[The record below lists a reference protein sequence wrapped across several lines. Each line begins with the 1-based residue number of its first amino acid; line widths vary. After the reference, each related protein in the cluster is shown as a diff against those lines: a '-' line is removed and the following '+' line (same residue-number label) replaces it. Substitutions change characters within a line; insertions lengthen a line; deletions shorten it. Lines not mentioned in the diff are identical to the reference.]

1 MKYIFSIAAIFVAL
15 ATAEDSSWEMPS
27 NPHSWERTSVENKP
41 DRVWVESDPSI
52 PAGCSCFSTSDIMW
66 AYKKS
71 LFLTVDVDRET
82 SCKMDRPEVIID
94 WASLDRSQWP
104 AYDKDQTPVP
114 YQRLYAVH
122 DTSKDNYQ
130 CGRDGEPKKIG
141 ASEALACKEIL
152 ADVCTNRVENGVC
165 PCYSLADLV
174 RTEDRIDT
182 GNFIAHE
189 NTCSNKTGSFNGIY
203 QKGGGMM
210 NCETCS
216 VFWYT
221 HNNAGSCGHEGDI
234 MRRTNNAQQGHCRML
249 MANTCKKLE
258 APSIP
263 SPEPEPEP
271 EPKPLCSDS
280 ATFTFNRNS
289 RKTCKWAGRGNSK
302 NRCARNDPET
312 SMRVFEHCPKTC
324 GKCACRDDPMFF
336 ARNNKIRNCAWAGA
350 RYTRGRCRNVEGM
363 ADNCLQTCS
372 GRSFSKKCCKD
383 NKYFKYKNRPEGCGW
398 VNNYGRKD
406 ADSIMEQNR
415 MCEIRSIVTNC
426 PDTCKKCPNTMYI
439 MGDFNA

>member
-82 SCKMDRPEVIID
+82 SCKMDRPELIID

-221 HNNAGSCGHEGDI
+221 HNDADSCAFEGDI
-234 MRRTNNAQQGHCRML
+234 MQHTNDAQLNHCRML
-249 MANTCKKLE
+249 MATTCKKLE
-258 APSIP
+258 APS
-263 SPEPEPEP
+263 SEPEPEP
-271 EPKPLCSDS
+271 LCEDS
-280 ATFTFNRNS
+280 ATFTFKGIA
-289 RKTCKWAGRGNSK
+289 RKDCAWAGRGNSK
-302 NRCARNDPET
+302 KRCSKNDPVT
-312 SMRVFEHCPKTC
+312 GMRVFEHCPVTC
-324 GKCACRDDPMFF
+324 G
-336 ARNNKIRNCAWAGA
+336 
-350 RYTRGRCRNVEGM
+350 
-363 ADNCLQTCS
+363 TC
-372 GRSFSKKCCKD
+372 
-383 NKYFKYKNRPEGCGW
+383 
-398 VNNYGRKD
+398 D
-406 ADSIMEQNR
+406 A
-415 MCEIRSIVTNC
+415 
-426 PDTCKKCPNTMYI
+426 
-439 MGDFNA
+439 